1 MISKQNREWLKEY
14 SEFLQTDL
22 TPVPNEVTRRVWS
35 QIGSLLHPNALLVF
49 AKLLSVHLVTGFLSL
64 GVCNQ
69 FGVNPFNTT
78 WSLADVFMN
87 FGGHGFCMVVCGGLF
102 FSISFLTAGFLLSVE
117 EVKALR
123 RTEILQFS
131 ALAVVSMGLFVAGG
145 ADFALT
151 YSGLW
156 LAGGLIGGAL
166 TIEVL
171 WRLKRA

>member
-1 MISKQNREWLKEY
+1 MISKQNQDWLKEY
-14 SEFLQTDL
+14 ADFLQTDL
-22 TPVPNEVTRRVWS
+22 TPVPTEVTQRIWS
-35 QIGSLLHPNALLVF
+35 EIGGLLHPSALIVF
-49 AKLLSVHLVTGFLSL
+49 AKILTVHLITGFLSL

-69 FGVNPFNTT
+69 FGVNPFNTS

-102 FSISFLTAGFLLSVE
+102 FSTSFLMAGFLLSIE

-123 RTEILQFS
+123 RTELVQFF
-131 ALAVVSMGLFVAGG
+131 ALALFSLGMFAIGG

-151 YSGLW
+151 YAVLW
-156 LAGGLIGGAL
+156 LAGGLLGGAL
-166 TIEVL
+166 TIETL